1 MEYLYHLGV
10 GVSVVGVL
18 VIVYGVAIGLM
29 QFIRSE
35 VHAMRGSKMDVERR
49 HLRHLI
55 GYYLLLGLEILI
67 AADIIET
74 LMKPTVNGFN
84 DLIALGSTIIVRGV
98 ISWSL
103 DKELKAVQEAK
114 IG

>member
-1 MEYLYHLGV
+1 MEYLHHLGA
-10 GVSVVGVL
+10 GISVVGVL
-18 VIVYGVAIGLM
+18 VIGYGVTIGLM
-29 QFIRSE
+29 RFVQSE
-35 VHAMRGSKMDVERR
+35 FHVLSGTKVDAERR
-49 HLRHLI
+49 HLRHLL
-55 GYYLLLGLEILI
+55 GYYLLLGLEFLI

-84 DLIALGSTIIVRGV
+84 DLIVLGSTIVVRTV

-114 IG
+114 V

>member
-1 MEYLYHLGV
+1 MEYLHHLSVGIGWV
-10 GVSVVGVL
+10 GVSVIG
-18 VIVYGVAIGLM
+18 YGVAIGVM
-29 QFIRSE
+29 QFVRSE
-35 VHAMRGSKMDVERR
+35 FHALRGTKVDAQRR

-74 LMKPTVNGFN
+74 LMKPTINGFN
-84 DLIALGSTIIVRGV
+84 DLIVLGSTIVVRTI

-103 DKELKAVQEAK
+103 NAELKAVQDEK
-114 IG
+114 IQ

>member
-1 MEYLYHLGV
+1 MDYLHHLGV
-10 GVSVVGVL
+10 GVSMVGVL
-18 VIVYGVAIGLM
+18 IIVYGVMVGLLR
-29 QFIRSE
+29 FVRSE
-35 VHAMRGSKMDVERR
+35 VHALNGTKVDAERR
-49 HLRHLI
+49 HLRHLL
-55 GYYLLLGLEILI
+55 GYYLLLGLEFLI

-84 DLIALGSTIIVRGV
+84 DFIVLGSTIVVRTV

>member
-1 MEYLYHLGV
+1 MDYLHHLGA
-10 GVSVVGVL
+10 GISVVGVL

-35 VHAMRGSKMDVERR
+35 FRALRGTKINIERR
-49 HLRHLI
+49 HLRHLL

-74 LMKPTVNGFN
+74 LMKPTVNEFK
-84 DLIALGSTIIVRGV
+84 DLIILGSTIIVRTV

-103 DKELKAVQEAK
+103 DKELNAV
-114 IG
+114 

>member
-1 MEYLYHLGV
+1 MDYLHHLSAGI
-10 GVSVVGVL
+10 GVVGVL
-18 VIVYGVAIGLM
+18 VIVYGVVIGLM

-35 VHAMRGSKMDVERR
+35 FRALRGTKVDAERR
-49 HLRHLI
+49 QLRHLV
-55 GYYLLLGLEILI
+55 GYYLLMGLEILI

-84 DLIALGSTIIVRGV
+84 DLIILGSTIIVRTV

-103 DKELKAVQEAK
+103 NAELKAVQDEK
-114 IG
+114 IR